1 MKKIPFYKF
10 PPSNPIIKSEIILK
24 KSKINVVMIVFFCVL
39 ISSVL
44 SGCIESPD
52 TNGNITTIDKVKIL
66 SYDVTTEWS
75 SGCKCDNTWE
85 EHVEPGFYHT
95 TYLGYGA
102 TYIIRGKIINIAE
115 KKMEAININ
124 VNFLAK
130 NGTVL
135 FDAELLN
142 ATYWIYNLSKG
153 DNKSFLIEVKPE
165 LLNYFDDPY
174 FYNRTREKF
183 LIVESLEFDIS
194 AW

>member
-52 TNGNITTIDKVKIL
+52 TNGNITTLDKVKIL
-66 SYDVTTEWS
+66 SYNVTTEWS
-75 SGCKCDNTWE
+75 SGCKCDNTWK
-85 EHVEPGFYHT
+85 EHIEPGFYHT

-102 TYIIRGKIINIAE
+102 TYIIKGEMKNIAE
-115 KKMEAININ
+115 KKIEEVNIN

-130 NGTVL
+130 NSTIL

-142 ATYWIYNLSKG
+142 ATYSIYNLSKG
-153 DNKSFLIEVKPE
+153 GIEPFLIEVKPE
-165 LLNYFDDPY
+165 LLNYFDDPD
-174 FYNRTREKF
+174 FYNIIREKF
-183 LIVESLEFDIS
+183 LIVSSLEFDIS
-194 AW
+194 TS